1 MCRKQQHFDL
11 AAGDGSRYCVRNGLR
26 TVIPDAAQAARA
38 TTQGGNVTIEFHC
51 PHCDKLLKTPDQKA
65 GVSAK
70 CPGCGQRLTVPG
82 PAREAAD
89 VDASFAA
96 SVPVSVPGPPT
107 APATAGG
114 AEDPVAE
121 TEAGSPEDYKPCP
134 MCGESIR
141 KDARRCRYCGET
153 VEGRTAWQPTA
164 VEPGV
169 ILSRSW
175 KLFGKNFGLLVG
187 ATLLMIVVLGG
198 AMAVLGAPIG
208 LFFNHPGVP
217 PDTLEVVV
225 VSAVYLALFAVS
237 IYLQGGHNL
246 MMLKIARGE
255 PAQIADLFAGVQFF
269 GRIFLGHL
277 LLMVLAAVG
286 FVLCII
292 PYFLVLMTFWPF
304 ALVIVD
310 QNVGVIEAF
319 RRSRQ
324 ITADNL
330 LTIFVLWLAV
340 TGINLLVIPTCGI
353 GVILSVP
360 LMTTILAV
368 AYCSMAGQTSPARS

>member
-1 MCRKQQHFDL
+1 M
-11 AAGDGSRYCVRNGLR
+11 
-26 TVIPDAAQAARA
+26 
-38 TTQGGNVTIEFHC
+38 TIEFHC
-51 PHCDKLLKTPDQKA
+51 PHCDKLLKTPDSKA

-82 PAREAAD
+82 PAQEAAD

-96 SVPVSVPGPPT
+96 TVPVPVPGP
-107 APATAGG
+107 ATAVES
-114 AEDPVAE
+114 EDPAAE
-121 TEAGSPEDYKPCP
+121 TDFGAPEDYKPCP

-141 KDARRCRYCGET
+141 KNARRCRYCGESL
-153 VEGRTAWQPTA
+153 EGRAAWTPTK

-175 KLFGKNFGLLVG
+175 ELFGKNFGLLAG
-187 ATLLMIVVLGG
+187 ATLVMFVVIGG
-198 AMAVLGAPIG
+198 ALAVLGAPVAM
-208 LFFNHPGVP
+208 FFNHPGAP
-217 PDTLEVVV
+217 PDTLEKVVIT
-225 VSAVYLALFAVS
+225 AIYLALFVVGVF
-237 IYLQGGHNL
+237 LQGGYNL

-255 PAQIADLFAGVQFF
+255 PAQVADLFAGTQYFL
-269 GRIFLGHL
+269 RILMGHL
-277 LLMVLAAVG
+277 LLMALAAVG

-310 QNVGVIEAF
+310 QNVGVIESF

-330 LTIFVLWLAV
+330 LTIFVLWLAM

-353 GVILSVP
+353 GVILAVP
-360 LMTTILAV
+360 LMTIILAV
-368 AYCSMAGQTSPARS
+368 AYCTMAGQPISAIAVEGSTASPQAQGE